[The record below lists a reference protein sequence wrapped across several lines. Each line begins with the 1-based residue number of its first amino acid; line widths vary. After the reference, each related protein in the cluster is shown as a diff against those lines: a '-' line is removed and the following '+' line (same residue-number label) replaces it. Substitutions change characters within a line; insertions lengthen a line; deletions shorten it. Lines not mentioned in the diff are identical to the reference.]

1 MRTLA
6 GIAAL
11 LLLAACGSADEQAA
25 PTPQPTPTPTATA
38 PWPLTG
44 LPSDGPVDGPVLVVK
59 VDNTANAS
67 PQRGL
72 DAADL
77 VVEEVVEGG
86 VTRLAVM
93 VHSALPGADDLV
105 VGPVRSVRSSDV
117 GIVAPTQGVLVAS
130 GGAGPPVADLQA
142 AGITTVFEDG
152 PGFSRDPS
160 RAAPYNLFVDLVD
173 TRDSLPDDP
182 APPDYLEWAEDD
194 GVALPPGEGAA
205 GLLLRFSPSH
215 TTQMDYDPA
224 TGWSRSGDDSGFTAG
239 TVIALLVE
247 ESDAGYL
254 DPAGN
259 PVPVLLTTGSGAG
272 WLAHA
277 GTLVPIEWSKPDASQ
292 PWSFTTS
299 EGDPL
304 AVPPGRVYL
313 ALMPSGTASVTPV
326 APATE

>member
-6 GIAAL
+6 GVIAV
-11 LLLAACGSADEQAA
+11 LLLAACGTADEQAT
-25 PTPQPTPTPTATA
+25 PTPSSTPTPTATE

-44 LPSDGPVDGPVLVVK
+44 LPADGPVDGPVLVVK
-59 VDNTANAS
+59 VDNTADAT
-67 PQRGL
+67 PQLGL

-93 VHSALPGADDLV
+93 VHSALPDADELV

-117 GIVAPTQGVLVAS
+117 GVVAPTQGVLVAS

-142 AGITTVFEDG
+142 AGITTVVEGG
-152 PGFSRDPS
+152 PGFFRDQARP
-160 RAAPYNLFVDLVD
+160 APYNLFVDLVA
-173 TRDSLPDDP
+173 TGESLPAAP
-182 APPDYLEWAEDD
+182 APPDYLEWAEDEA
-194 GVALPPGEGAA
+194 VALPPGEDAA
-205 GLLLRFSPSH
+205 GLVLRFSPSH

-224 TGWSRSGDDSGFTAG
+224 TGWSRTGDAGGFTAG

-259 PVPVLLTTGSGAG
+259 PVPVLVTTGSGSG

-277 GTLVPIEWSKPDASQ
+277 GTLVPIEWSKADAAQ
-292 PWSFTTS
+292 PWTFTTS

-313 ALMPSGTASVTPV
+313 ALMPAGTASVTAV